1 MIDDENSFSE
11 GRVTQ
16 IKRLVEDFERKF
28 TEKTSDPDSF
38 ASLHEIEQ
46 MWGELRANTDKI
58 YSDMVQD
65 ESELIRKKNEYK
77 EKGITLHAQRRVK
90 KEIATL

>member
-11 GRVTQ
+11 ERVTQ

-65 ESELIRKKNEYK
+65 MLSHIDESELIRKKKTNIK
-77 EKGITLHAQRRVK
+77 K
-90 KEIATL
+90 KE

>member
-1 MIDDENSFSE
+1 MMRTHSTKKGQLRSNVYIEDFQRSFSE
-11 GRVTQ
+11 
-16 IKRLVEDFERKF
+16 
-28 TEKTSDPDSF
+28 KTSNPDSF

-65 ESELIRKKNEYK
+65 MLSNIDESKLVRKKK
-77 EKGITLHAQRRVK
+77 RI
-90 KEIATL
+90 

>member
-1 MIDDENSFSE
+1 MMRTHSTKKGQLRSNVYIEDFQRSFSE
-11 GRVTQ
+11 
-16 IKRLVEDFERKF
+16 
-28 TEKTSDPDSF
+28 KTSNPDSF

-65 ESELIRKKNEYK
+65 MLSNIDEPELVRKKK
-77 EKGITLHAQRRVK
+77 RI
-90 KEIATL
+90 

>member
-1 MIDDENSFSE
+1 MTNDKNSFSE
-11 GRVTQ
+11 ERSTQ
-16 IKRLVEDFERKF
+16 IKRLMEDFERKF

-46 MWGELRANTDKI
+46 MWGELRINTDKI

-65 ESELIRKKNEYK
+65 MLSNIDESELVRKKK
-77 EKGITLHAQRRVK
+77 RI
-90 KEIATL
+90 

>member
-1 MIDDENSFSE
+1 MSDDENSFSE
-11 GRVTQ
+11 ERSNQ
-16 IKRLVEDFERKF
+16 IKHLIEDFERKF

-65 ESELIRKKNEYK
+65 MLSKIDESELVLKKK
-77 EKGITLHAQRRVK
+77 RI
-90 KEIATL
+90 

>member
-1 MIDDENSFSE
+1 MIDDENSFNE
-11 GRVTQ
+11 ERATQ
-16 IKRLVEDFERKF
+16 IKRLIEDFQRSF
-28 TEKTSDPDSF
+28 SEKTSNSDSF

-65 ESELIRKKNEYK
+65 MLSNIDEPELVRKKK
-77 EKGITLHAQRRVK
+77 RI
-90 KEIATL
+90 

>member
-1 MIDDENSFSE
+1 MTNDKNSFSE
-11 GRVTQ
+11 ERSTQ
-16 IKRLVEDFERKF
+16 IKRLMEDFERKF

-46 MWGELRANTDKI
+46 MWGELRINTDKI

-65 ESELIRKKNEYK
+65 MLSNIDELELVRKKK
-77 EKGITLHAQRRVK
+77 RI
-90 KEIATL
+90 